1 MHKLACLAILILA
14 CGDSRV
20 DESKE
25 RITQAAYERA
35 CQEADD
41 FLTARYSGDYFVQA
55 LCLAEAVETTGDATS
70 CGAQLDS
77 CINNPP
83 PEIQAGI
90 DGILSQA
97 GCNLL
102 NVDTSVCSSTLGD
115 IRACLE
121 AIDEE
126 VMSLRYTLSC
136 AAAGQSLEDWDV
148 LSLPE
153 SCRFESDC

>member
-1 MHKLACLAILILA
+1 MHKLAFVAILLIA

-20 DESKE
+20 DQSKE
-25 RITQAAYERA
+25 KITQAAYERV

-55 LCLAEAVETTGDATS
+55 LCLAEAVENSGDASS

-83 PEIQAGI
+83 PEIQTGI

-102 NVDTSVCSSTLGD
+102 DINTSVCSSTLGE

-126 VMSLRYTLSC
+126 VMGLRYTLSC
-136 AAAGQSLEDWDV
+136 AAAGQSLEGWDV
-148 LSLPE
+148 LSLPDN
-153 SCRFESDC
+153 CRFAADC